1 MRSHYLDP
9 VTEILGIDTG
19 RERVPMVENLDDSPR
34 IIIRPDR
41 QTAQGDPR
49 VLNCAEI
56 LCVYPHKI
64 SALKRI
70 YIWWPPLLYQYVR
83 FIHIDR

>member
-1 MRSHYLDP
+1 MRSRYLDP
-9 VTEILGIDTG
+9 AVEILGIGTG
-19 RERVPMVENLDDSPR
+19 RERVPVVENLADSPR
-34 IIIRPDR
+34 IIPASNR

-56 LCVYPHKI
+56 LRVYPHKI

-70 YIWWPPLLYQYVR
+70 YIWWPPLLY
-83 FIHIDR
+83 

>member
-9 VTEILGIDTG
+9 AVEILGIGTR
-19 RERVPMVENLDDSPR
+19 RERVPEVENLADSPR
-34 IIIRPDR
+34 IIPASDRP
-41 QTAQGDPR
+41 TAQGDPR

-56 LCVYPHKI
+56 LRVYPSKI

-70 YIWWPPLLYQYVR
+70 YIWWPLLLYQYVR